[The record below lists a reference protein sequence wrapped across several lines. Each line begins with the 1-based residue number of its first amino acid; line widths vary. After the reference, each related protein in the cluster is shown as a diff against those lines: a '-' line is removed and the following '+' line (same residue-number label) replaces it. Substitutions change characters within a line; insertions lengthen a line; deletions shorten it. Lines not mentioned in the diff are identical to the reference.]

1 MRRLPYLSALA
12 LTAATACAFGD
23 DPIHVG
29 ADDVDATTT
38 DAAATVDAPPGPD
51 AGVDAPP
58 VACTLVPQAGCAG
71 GRACD
76 LADHGTTT
84 CREVSSGGIDDDA
97 CAAAAQCAAGYSCLA
112 TAGQGSC
119 LAFCRNDGDCAPAS
133 GSRCA
138 IRLSD
143 GAGTPIPG
151 GVFCSQA
158 CSPRTGAGCPATW
171 NCAPIDDAAGDLTR
185 CVPAGTGGVGASCAS
200 VRDCR
205 IGHLCVERGATT
217 TCERSCRVGV
227 AGDCTGG
234 ASCQGFTNT
243 PTIIGGVEWG
253 ACQ

>member
-1 MRRLPYLSALA
+1 MRRLLLLQALA
-12 LTAATACAFGD
+12 YAAATGCAFGD
-23 DPIHVG
+23 DPPHLG
-29 ADDVDATTT
+29 LDDVDAATTA
-38 DAAATVDAPPGPD
+38 DAAGAPDARPPVDAGPD
-51 AGVDAPP
+51 ASPL
-58 VACTLVPQAGCAG
+58 ACTLVPQSGCA

-76 LADHGTTT
+76 LRNDGTTT
-84 CREVSSGGIDDDA
+84 CRDVTSGGVEDDA
-97 CAAAAQCAAGYSCLA
+97 CTAVAQCAAGYSCLN
-112 TAGQGSC
+112 TASQGSC
-119 LAFCRNDGDCAPAS
+119 LEFCRDDGDCAPAS

-143 GAGTPIPG
+143 GAGNPVPG

-158 CSPRTGAGCPATW
+158 CAPRSGAGCPATW
-171 NCAPIDDAAGDLTR
+171 NCAPIDDAAGDFTR
-185 CVPAGTGGVGASCAS
+185 CVPAGAGGVGATCTS

-234 ASCQGFTNT
+234 ATCQGFTNT
-243 PTIIGGVEWG
+243 STIIGGVEWG